1 MSKSTLV
8 LPTASVQKSVLTS
21 PNHVLDLLTPA
32 QARTPEASEATM
44 WTNRQFLME
53 PAREPEPASAIGEIL
68 VVDDTPEMLSFFFE
82 LLDEEGYAV
91 RTAPNGELA
100 LWTVRSR
107 LPDLILLDV
116 RMPDMDGFE
125 VCRRLKADAGTA
137 HIPVIFL
144 SAHYELADKIR
155 AFRVGGADFIEKP
168 CAGEEV
174 LQRVATQIQLARVT
188 AELKVEKAL
197 LEEKVLQR
205 TEQLEMSTAL
215 LRDEVNARRLAESNL
230 RIAAGAFEA
239 SLSGMFVTAADET
252 IVAINP
258 ALSAIIGYSADE
270 CLGRHQRLFNSDKHD
285 EQFFHSIRASILA
298 TGNWTG
304 EVWNRRKD
312 GNVFPSL
319 QTVSAIRDASGQ
331 TINYVSAIFDLSE
344 TKDAQVLIDFL
355 TGHDRLTGLPN
366 RVMVRDRLAQL
377 QTNAAQDGETLA
389 VISINL
395 DRFRFI
401 NDFHGH
407 AAGDEILKW
416 VAQQLRDAVSSQDN
430 VFREGGDEFIVVRR
444 EPGGML
450 GLRLLVDTIL
460 ANLNAEVDVD
470 GVLIATS
477 ASAGI
482 AVYPSDG
489 ATLDELTNNAMIA
502 MSRVKQL
509 GGESHA
515 FFTESL
521 DQGARDRFDMAQRLR
536 HALGNNEFSV
546 KYQPQIDARNGRIVA
561 AEALLRWDSPGL
573 GAVSPARFIPVAE
586 QTGRIVEIGAW
597 VLESVCTQ
605 IARWHAD
612 GHGYVKVAV
621 NLSAVQFMREDLC
634 ERVKSALHRSEIPP
648 QYLELEITEGM
659 IIEDVDKA
667 IATMRALRDIGVTIS
682 LDDFGTGYSSLS
694 YLKQFPIDYLKIDQ
708 SFVRDLFVEQD
719 ADAIVLSIIGLAH
732 HLRLKVV
739 AEGVETEAQRDF
751 LVRHGCDLLQGYLF
765 SKPVAADEL
774 IAKTNIRPV

>member
-1 MSKSTLV
+1 MWKNKRTKTG
-8 LPTASVQKSVLTS
+8 P
-21 PNHVLDLLTPA
+21 DPA
-32 QARTPEASEATM
+32 PM
-44 WTNRQFLME
+44 
-53 PAREPEPASAIGEIL
+53 IGEIL

-82 LLDEEGYAV
+82 LLNNEGYSV

-107 LPDLILLDV
+107 RPDLILLDV
-116 RMPDMDGFE
+116 RMPLMDGFE
-125 VCRRLKADAGTA
+125 VCRRLKAAPDTA
-137 HIPVIFL
+137 NIPVIFL
-144 SAHYELADKIR
+144 SAHYELADKIL
-155 AFRVGGADFIEKP
+155 AFRVGGADFVEKP

-174 LQRVATQIQLARVT
+174 LQRVATQIQLARIT
-188 AELKVEKAL
+188 EELKLEKTL
-197 LEEKVLQR
+197 LEEKVAQR
-205 TEQLEMSTAL
+205 TAQLESAAAAL
-215 LRDEVNARRLAESNL
+215 RAEVDARRLAESNL
-230 RIAAGAFEA
+230 RTAAGAFEA

-252 IVAINP
+252 IVAVNP
-258 ALSAIIGYSADE
+258 ALSTIFGYSAEE
-270 CLGRHQRLFNSDKHD
+270 CLGQNPRLFDSDKHD
-285 EQFFHSIRASILA
+285 AQFLHSRWASVLS

-319 QTVSAIRDASGQ
+319 QTISAIRDASGQ

-344 TKDAQVLIDFL
+344 TKDAQLLIDFL
-355 TGHDRLTGLPN
+355 TCHDRLTGLPN
-366 RVMVRDRLAQL
+366 RVLVRDRFAQL
-377 QTNAAQDGETLA
+377 QASATQSGETLA

-407 AAGDEILKW
+407 AVGDEILKW
-416 VAQQLRDAVSSQDN
+416 VALQLRDAVSANDTI
-430 VFREGGDEFIVVRR
+430 FREGGDEFIVVRR

-460 ANLNAEVDVD
+460 ARLNAEVNVD
-470 GVLIATS
+470 GLHIVTS
-477 ASAGI
+477 ASVGI

-489 ATLDELTNNAMIA
+489 ATLDELSNNAMIA
-502 MSRVKQL
+502 MSRIKQR
-509 GGESHA
+509 GGENYA
-515 FFTESL
+515 FFTESI

-536 HALGNNEFSV
+536 HALARGEFSV
-546 KYQPQIDARNGRIVA
+546 KYQPQIDAGSGRIVA
-561 AEALLRWDSPGL
+561 AEALLRWNSPEL
-573 GAVSPARFIPVAE
+573 GAVAPSRFIPVAE

-597 VLESVCTQ
+597 VLESVCDQ
-605 IARWHAD
+605 IASWHAQ
-612 GHGYVKVAV
+612 GCGYIKVAV

-634 ERVKSALHRSEIPP
+634 ERVKSALRRSGVPP
-648 QYLELEITEGM
+648 QYLELEITEGT
-659 IIEDVDKA
+659 IIEDVEKA
-667 IATMRALRDIGVTIS
+667 IATMRALRQIGVTMS

-694 YLKQFPIDYLKIDQ
+694 YLKKFPIDYLKIDQ

-739 AEGVETEAQRDF
+739 AEGVENEAQRDF

-765 SKPVAADEL
+765 SMPVAADEL
-774 IAKTNIRPV
+774 IALGAAQAI